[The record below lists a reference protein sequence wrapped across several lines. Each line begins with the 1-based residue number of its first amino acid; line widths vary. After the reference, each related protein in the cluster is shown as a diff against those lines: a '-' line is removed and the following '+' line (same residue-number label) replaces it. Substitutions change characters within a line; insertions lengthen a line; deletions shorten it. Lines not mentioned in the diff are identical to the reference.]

1 MRKAIFTALLS
12 LTAAAAGAQT
22 MYDGLTFSQ
31 NNYYGT
37 ARSIGMGN
45 AMTAVGG
52 DLGSIGINPAG
63 SAVAGYSQFT
73 ITPNLTISSMNA
85 SYSAYPMGDVDKF
98 INEQGKNLTRFS
110 LPNFGATFNWN
121 LGNRSGLK
129 SITYGIVVN
138 GTNNFTGKMLAGGVN
153 DKTSYLSAMA
163 VGADGF
169 HSDFL
174 NGFLDGKGN
183 KIDIWDNAY
192 YENDDRNKPAPW
204 NAIVNA
210 QAGAIANYGSD
221 LDPSYPYRYIAA
233 TERYYPVTRQD
244 IENGNYIPREDEYY
258 TFDEDGFAIDKDG
271 NGIYNVFLAGP
282 LNQAYGRKVT
292 GSKYDVVFNV
302 GLNFSETFFIG
313 ANLGVTTLNYDYDE
327 YFKEAAVNPTNFE
340 IDFGD
345 KGTTNFSDYRTR
357 YSYTADGSGVYGK
370 FGFLWRPIDGLRV
383 GAAIQTPTIME
394 INERWGQDVNVNY
407 TDARFNGSANT
418 PEGSYSYRIRSPYR
432 LNAGAAFTFAGMA
445 LISADYEMTDYST
458 MKFMTKDG
466 GWNDDTYS
474 ALNDEIRDC
483 MGVSHMVR
491 IGAEFKPV
499 PEFAV
504 RAGYNFTTTPEYVYN
519 GNEKTKLNDRINA
532 FSVGLG
538 YSSNGSFFADIAARL
553 MTLSDE
559 YISPYADYLDDV
571 ASPMILNK
579 RDIYSVTATIGW
591 RF

>member
-1 MRKAIFTALLS
+1 MRKAIFTALVS
-12 LTAAAAGAQT
+12 LTVATAGAQT

-73 ITPNLTISSMNA
+73 ITPNLTMSAMNA
-85 SYSAYPMGDVDKF
+85 SYSAYPIDNVDKF
-98 INEQGKNLTRFS
+98 SNEQGKRLTRFS

-121 LGNRSGLK
+121 TGNRSGLK

-138 GTNNFTGKMLAGGVN
+138 GTNNFTSKMLAGGQN
-153 DKTSYLSAMA
+153 DKTSYLGAMA

-169 HSDFL
+169 HLDFL
-174 NGFLDGKGN
+174 NGYLDGKGN

-192 YENDDRNKPAPW
+192 YENDDRNMPAPW
-204 NAIVNA
+204 SAIVNA

-221 LDPSYPYRYIAA
+221 IEPNYKYRYIAA
-233 TERYYPVTRQD
+233 TERYYPITEQD
-244 IENGNYIPREDEYY
+244 VNNGDYILGKGEYIKDGY
-258 TFDEDGFAIDKDG
+258 VLDEDG
-271 NGIYNVFLAGP
+271 NGVYNVSLGGP
-282 LNQAYGRKVT
+282 LNQAYGRSVT
-292 GSKYDVVFNV
+292 GSKYDVLFNV
-302 GLNFSETFFIG
+302 GFNFSETFFVG
-313 ANLGVTTLNYDYDE
+313 ANLGVTSLNYNYDE
-327 YFKEAAVNPTNFE
+327 YFKEAAVNPDDFYTEFE
-340 IDFGD
+340 KGD
-345 KGTTNFSDYRTR
+345 TYFSDYRTR
-357 YSYTADGSGVYGK
+357 YSSTVDGSGVYGK
-370 FGFLWRPIDGLRV
+370 FGFLWRPVDGIRV
-383 GAAIQTPTIME
+383 GAAVQTPTIME
-394 INERWGQDVNVNY
+394 INERWRQDVNVNY
-407 TDARFNGSANT
+407 TDAQYNGSAQT
-418 PEGSYSYRIRSPYR
+418 PEGEYSYRVRSPYR

-458 MKFMTKDG
+458 MKFMSKDG
-466 GWNDDTYS
+466 GWNDDSYS
-474 ALNDEIRDC
+474 DLNDEIRDC
-483 MGVSHMVR
+483 MGVSHMIRV
-491 IGAEFKPV
+491 GAEFKPV

-504 RAGYNFTTTPEYVYN
+504 RAGYNFSTTPEYTYN
-519 GNEKTKLNDRINA
+519 GNEKIKLNDRINS

-553 MTLSDE
+553 MMLSDE
-559 YISPYADYLDDV
+559 YISPYADYMDV

-579 RDIYSVTATIGW
+579 RDIYSITATFGW

>member
-1 MRKAIFTALLS
+1 MRKAIFTALVS
-12 LTAAAAGAQT
+12 LTAATAGAQT

-73 ITPNLTISSMNA
+73 ITPNLTMSAMNA
-85 SYSAYPMGDVDKF
+85 SYSAYPIDNVDKF
-98 INEQGKNLTRFS
+98 SNEQGKRLTRFS

-121 LGNRSGLK
+121 TGNRSGLK

-138 GTNNFTGKMLAGGVN
+138 GTNNFTSKMLAGGQN
-153 DKTSYLSAMA
+153 DKTSYLGAMA

-169 HSDFL
+169 HLDFL
-174 NGFLDGKGN
+174 NGYLDGKGN

-192 YENDDRNKPAPW
+192 YENDDRNMPAPW
-204 NAIVNA
+204 SAIVNA

-221 LDPSYPYRYIAA
+221 IEPNYKYRYIAA
-233 TERYYPVTRQD
+233 TERYYPITEQD
-244 IENGNYIPREDEYY
+244 VNNGDYILGKGEYIKDGY
-258 TFDEDGFAIDKDG
+258 VLDEDG
-271 NGIYNVFLAGP
+271 NGVYNVSLGGP
-282 LNQAYGRKVT
+282 LNQAYGRSVT
-292 GSKYDVVFNV
+292 GSKYDVLFNV
-302 GLNFSETFFIG
+302 GFNFSETFFVG
-313 ANLGVTTLNYDYDE
+313 ANLGVTSLNYNYDE
-327 YFKEAAVNPTNFE
+327 YFKEAAVNPDDFYTEFE
-340 IDFGD
+340 KGD
-345 KGTTNFSDYRTR
+345 TYFSDYRTR
-357 YSYTADGSGVYGK
+357 YSSTVDGSGVYGK
-370 FGFLWRPIDGLRV
+370 FGFLWRPVDGIRV
-383 GAAIQTPTIME
+383 GAAVQTPTIME
-394 INERWGQDVNVNY
+394 INERWRQDVNVNY
-407 TDARFNGSANT
+407 TDAQYNGSAQT
-418 PEGSYSYRIRSPYR
+418 PEGEYSYRVRSPYR

-458 MKFMTKDG
+458 MKFMSKDG
-466 GWNDDTYS
+466 GWNDDSYS
-474 ALNDEIRDC
+474 DLNDEIRDC
-483 MGVSHMVR
+483 MGVSHMIRV
-491 IGAEFKPV
+491 GAEFKPV

-504 RAGYNFTTTPEYVYN
+504 RAGYNFSTTPEYTYN
-519 GNEKTKLNDRINA
+519 GNEKIKLNDRINS

-553 MTLSDE
+553 MMLSDE
-559 YISPYADYLDDV
+559 YISPYADYMDV

-579 RDIYSVTATIGW
+579 RDIYSITATFGW

>member
-1 MRKAIFTALLS
+1 MRKAIFTALVS
-12 LTAAAAGAQT
+12 LTAATAGAQT

-73 ITPNLTISSMNA
+73 ITPNLTMSAMNA
-85 SYSAYPMGDVDKF
+85 SYSAYPIGNVDKF
-98 INEQGKNLTRFS
+98 SNEQGKRLTRFS

-121 LGNRSGLK
+121 TGNRSGLK

-138 GTNNFTGKMLAGGVN
+138 GTNNFTSKMLAGGQN
-153 DKTSYLSAMA
+153 DKTSYLGAMA

-169 HSDFL
+169 HLDFL
-174 NGFLDGKGN
+174 NGYLDGKGN

-192 YENDDRNKPAPW
+192 YENDDRNMPAPW
-204 NAIVNA
+204 SAIVNA

-221 LDPSYPYRYIAA
+221 IEPNYKYRYIAA
-233 TERYYPVTRQD
+233 TERYYPITEQD
-244 IENGNYIPREDEYY
+244 VNNGDYILGKGEYIKDGY
-258 TFDEDGFAIDKDG
+258 VLDEDG
-271 NGIYNVFLAGP
+271 NGVYNVSLGGP
-282 LNQAYGRKVT
+282 LNQAYGRSVT
-292 GSKYDVVFNV
+292 GSKYDVLFNV
-302 GLNFSETFFIG
+302 GFNFSETFFVG
-313 ANLGVTTLNYDYDE
+313 ANLGVTSLNYNYDE
-327 YFKEAAVNPTNFE
+327 YFKEAAVNPDDFYTEFE
-340 IDFGD
+340 KGD
-345 KGTTNFSDYRTR
+345 TYFSDYRTR
-357 YSYTADGSGVYGK
+357 YSSTVDGSGVYGK
-370 FGFLWRPIDGLRV
+370 FGFLWRPVDGIRV
-383 GAAIQTPTIME
+383 GAAVQTPTIME
-394 INERWGQDVNVNY
+394 INERWHQDVNVNY
-407 TDARFNGSANT
+407 TDAQYNGSAQT
-418 PEGSYSYRIRSPYR
+418 PEGEYSYRVRSPYR

-458 MKFMTKDG
+458 MKFMSKDG
-466 GWNDDTYS
+466 GWNDDSYS
-474 ALNDEIRDC
+474 DLNDEIRDC
-483 MGVSHMVR
+483 MGVSHMIRV
-491 IGAEFKPV
+491 GAEFKPV

-504 RAGYNFTTTPEYVYN
+504 RAGYNFSTTPEYTYN
-519 GNEKTKLNDRINA
+519 GNEKIKLNDRINS

-553 MTLSDE
+553 MMLSDE
-559 YISPYADYLDDV
+559 YISPYADYMDV

-579 RDIYSVTATIGW
+579 RDIYSITATFGW

>member
-1 MRKAIFTALLS
+1 MKKAIFTALMS
-12 LTAAAAGAQT
+12 LTAIAAGAQT

-85 SYSAYPMGDVDKF
+85 SYSAYPINGSDKF
-98 INEQGKNLTRFS
+98 TNEQSRTLTRFS
-110 LPNFGATFNWN
+110 MPNFGATLNWN
-121 LGNRSGLK
+121 TGNRSGLK

-153 DKTSYLSAMA
+153 DKTSYIGSMA
-163 VGADGF
+163 VAADGF
-169 HSDFL
+169 DMDFL
-174 NGFLDGKGN
+174 NGYSIDKDGN
-183 KIDIWDNAY
+183 RIDRGWDYPY
-192 YENDDRNKPAPW
+192 YYKDDFTNDPRYGSYAPF
-204 NAIVNA
+204 NVIANA
-210 QAGAIANYGSD
+210 QAGAIANYGND
-221 LDPSYPYRYIAA
+221 KDPDYYWRYIGA
-233 TERYYPVTRQD
+233 TERYEYSSPVKK
-244 IENGNYIPREDEYY
+244 DEY
-258 TFDEDGFAIDKDG
+258 G
-271 NGIYNVFLAGP
+271 NEIYNVFLGGP
-282 LNQAYGRKVT
+282 LNQAYGREVT
-292 GSKYDVVFNV
+292 GSKYDVLFNV
-302 GLNFSETFFIG
+302 GFNFSETFFVG
-313 ANLGVTTLNYDYDE
+313 ANLGVMSLNYNYDE
-327 YFKEAAVNPTNFE
+327 YFKEAAVNPA
-340 IDFGD
+340 DFFTEFD
-345 KGTTNFSDYRTR
+345 KGNTYFSDYRTR

-370 FGFLWRPIDGLRV
+370 FGFLWRPIDGIRV
-383 GAAIQTPTIME
+383 GAAVQTPTIME
-394 INERWGQDVNVNY
+394 INERWRQDVNVNY
-407 TDARFNGSANT
+407 TDAQYNGSAQT
-418 PEGSYSYRIRSPYR
+418 PEGEYSYRIRSPYR

-466 GWNDDTYS
+466 EWNDDSYRD
-474 ALNDEIRDC
+474 LNDEIRDC
-483 MGVSHMVR
+483 MGVSHMIR

-499 PEFAV
+499 PEIAV
-504 RAGYNFTTTPEYVYN
+504 RAGYNFTTTPEYTYN
-519 GNEKTKLNDRINA
+519 GNEKIKLNDRINS

-553 MTLSDE
+553 MMLSDE
-559 YISPYADYLDDV
+559 YISPYADYMDV

-579 RDIYSVTATIGW
+579 RDIYSLTATFGW

>member
-1 MRKAIFTALLS
+1 MRKAIFTALVS
-12 LTAAAAGAQT
+12 LTAATAGAQT

-73 ITPNLTISSMNA
+73 ITPNLTMSAMNA
-85 SYSAYPMGDVDKF
+85 SYSAYPIDNVDKF
-98 INEQGKNLTRFS
+98 SNEQGKRLTRFS

-121 LGNRSGLK
+121 TGNRSGLK

-138 GTNNFTGKMLAGGVN
+138 GTNNFTSKMLAGGQN
-153 DKTSYLSAMA
+153 DKTSYLGAMA

-169 HSDFL
+169 HLDFL
-174 NGFLDGKGN
+174 NGYLDGKGN

-192 YENDDRNKPAPW
+192 YENDDRNMPAPW
-204 NAIVNA
+204 SAIVNA

-221 LDPSYPYRYIAA
+221 IEPNYKYRYIAA
-233 TERYYPVTRQD
+233 TERYYPITEQD
-244 IENGNYIPREDEYY
+244 VNNGDYILGKGEYIKDGY
-258 TFDEDGFAIDKDG
+258 VLDEDG
-271 NGIYNVFLAGP
+271 NGVYNVSLGGP
-282 LNQAYGRKVT
+282 LNQAYGRSVT
-292 GSKYDVVFNV
+292 GSKYDVLFNV
-302 GLNFSETFFIG
+302 GFNFSETFFVG
-313 ANLGVTTLNYDYDE
+313 ANLGVTSLNYNYDE
-327 YFKEAAVNPTNFE
+327 YFKEAAVNPDDFYTEFE
-340 IDFGD
+340 KGD
-345 KGTTNFSDYRTR
+345 TYFSDYRTR
-357 YSYTADGSGVYGK
+357 YSSTVDGSGVYGK
-370 FGFLWRPIDGLRV
+370 FGFLWRPVDGIRV
-383 GAAIQTPTIME
+383 GAAVQTPTIME
-394 INERWGQDVNVNY
+394 INERWRQDVNVNY
-407 TDARFNGSANT
+407 TDAQYNGAAQT
-418 PEGSYSYRIRSPYR
+418 PEGEYSYRIRSPYR

-458 MKFMTKDG
+458 MKFMSKDG
-466 GWNDDTYS
+466 GWNDDSYS
-474 ALNDEIRDC
+474 DLNDEIRDC
-483 MGVSHMVR
+483 MGVSHMIRV
-491 IGAEFKPV
+491 GAEFKPV

-504 RAGYNFTTTPEYVYN
+504 RAGYNFSTTPEYTYN
-519 GNEKTKLNDRINA
+519 GNEKIKLNDRINS

-553 MTLSDE
+553 MMLSDE
-559 YISPYADYLDDV
+559 YISPYADYMDV

-579 RDIYSVTATIGW
+579 RDIYSITATFGW

>member
-1 MRKAIFTALLS
+1 MRKAIFTALVS
-12 LTAAAAGAQT
+12 LTAATAGAQT

-73 ITPNLTISSMNA
+73 ITPNLTMSAMNA
-85 SYSAYPMGDVDKF
+85 SYSAYPIDNVDKF
-98 INEQGKNLTRFS
+98 SNEQGKRLTRFS

-121 LGNRSGLK
+121 TGNRSGLK

-138 GTNNFTGKMLAGGVN
+138 GTNNFTSKMLAGGQN
-153 DKTSYLSAMA
+153 DKTSYLGAMA

-169 HSDFL
+169 HLDFL
-174 NGFLDGKGN
+174 NGYLDGKGN

-192 YENDDRNKPAPW
+192 YENDDRNMPAPW
-204 NAIVNA
+204 SAIVNA

-221 LDPSYPYRYIAA
+221 IEPNYKYRYIAA
-233 TERYYPVTRQD
+233 TERYYPITEQD
-244 IENGNYIPREDEYY
+244 VNNGDYILGKGEYIKDGY
-258 TFDEDGFAIDKDG
+258 VLDEDG
-271 NGIYNVFLAGP
+271 NGVYNVSLGGP
-282 LNQAYGRKVT
+282 LNQAYGRSVT
-292 GSKYDVVFNV
+292 GSKYDVLFNV
-302 GLNFSETFFIG
+302 GFNFSETFFVG
-313 ANLGVTTLNYDYDE
+313 ANLGVTSLNYNYDE
-327 YFKEAAVNPTNFE
+327 YFKEAAVNPDDFYTEFE
-340 IDFGD
+340 KGD
-345 KGTTNFSDYRTR
+345 TYFSDYRTR
-357 YSYTADGSGVYGK
+357 YSSTVDGSGVYGK
-370 FGFLWRPIDGLRV
+370 FGFLWRPVDGIRV
-383 GAAIQTPTIME
+383 GAAVQTPTIME
-394 INERWGQDVNVNY
+394 INERWHQDVNVNY
-407 TDARFNGSANT
+407 TDAQYNGSAQT
-418 PEGSYSYRIRSPYR
+418 PEGEYSYRVRSPYR

-458 MKFMTKDG
+458 MKFMSKDG
-466 GWNDDTYS
+466 GWNDDSYS
-474 ALNDEIRDC
+474 DLNDEIRDC
-483 MGVSHMVR
+483 MGVSHMIRV
-491 IGAEFKPV
+491 GAEFKPV

-504 RAGYNFTTTPEYVYN
+504 RAGYNFSTTPEYTYN
-519 GNEKTKLNDRINA
+519 GNEKIKLNDRINS

-553 MTLSDE
+553 MMLSDE
-559 YISPYADYLDDV
+559 YISPYADYMDV

-579 RDIYSVTATIGW
+579 RDIYSITATFGW

>member
-1 MRKAIFTALLS
+1 MRKVIFTALVS
-12 LTAAAAGAQT
+12 LTVATAGAQT

-73 ITPNLTISSMNA
+73 ITPNLTMSAMNA
-85 SYSAYPMGDVDKF
+85 SYSAYPIDNVDKF
-98 INEQGKNLTRFS
+98 SNEQGKRLTRFS

-121 LGNRSGLK
+121 TGNRSGLK

-138 GTNNFTGKMLAGGVN
+138 GTNNFTSKMLAGGQN
-153 DKTSYLSAMA
+153 DKTSYLGAMA

-169 HSDFL
+169 HLDFL
-174 NGFLDGKGN
+174 NGYLDGKGN

-192 YENDDRNKPAPW
+192 YENDDRNMPAPW
-204 NAIVNA
+204 SAIVNA

-221 LDPSYPYRYIAA
+221 IEPNYKYRYIAA
-233 TERYYPVTRQD
+233 TERYYPITEQD
-244 IENGNYIPREDEYY
+244 VNNGDYILGKGEYIKDGY
-258 TFDEDGFAIDKDG
+258 VLDEDG
-271 NGIYNVFLAGP
+271 NGVYNVSLGGP
-282 LNQAYGRKVT
+282 LNQAYGRSVT
-292 GSKYDVVFNV
+292 GSKYDVLFNV
-302 GLNFSETFFIG
+302 GFNFSETFFVG
-313 ANLGVTTLNYDYDE
+313 ANLGVTSLNYNYDE
-327 YFKEAAVNPTNFE
+327 YFKEAAVNPDDFYTEFE
-340 IDFGD
+340 KGD
-345 KGTTNFSDYRTR
+345 TYFSDYRTR
-357 YSYTADGSGVYGK
+357 YSSTVDGSGVYGK
-370 FGFLWRPIDGLRV
+370 FGFLWRPVDGIRV
-383 GAAIQTPTIME
+383 GAAVQTPTIME
-394 INERWGQDVNVNY
+394 INERWRQDVNVNY
-407 TDARFNGSANT
+407 TDAQYNGSAQT
-418 PEGSYSYRIRSPYR
+418 PEGEYSYRVRSPYR

-458 MKFMTKDG
+458 MKFMSKDG
-466 GWNDDTYS
+466 GWNDDSYS
-474 ALNDEIRDC
+474 DLNDEIRDC
-483 MGVSHMVR
+483 MGVSHMIRV
-491 IGAEFKPV
+491 GAEFKPV

-504 RAGYNFTTTPEYVYN
+504 RAGYNFSTTPEYTYN
-519 GNEKTKLNDRINA
+519 GNEKIKLNDRINS

-553 MTLSDE
+553 MMLSDE
-559 YISPYADYLDDV
+559 YISPYADYMDV

-579 RDIYSVTATIGW
+579 RDIYSITATFGW

>member
-12 LTAAAAGAQT
+12 LTAIAAGAQT

-73 ITPNLTISSMNA
+73 ITPNLTMSAMNA
-85 SYSAYPMGDVDKF
+85 SYSAYPIGNVDKF
-98 INEQGKNLTRFS
+98 TNEQGKHLTRFS

-121 LGNRSGLK
+121 TGNRSGLK

-153 DKTSYLSAMA
+153 DKTSYISSMA
-163 VGADGF
+163 VAADGF
-169 HSDFL
+169 DIDFL
-174 NGFLDGKGN
+174 NGYRDAN
-183 KIDIWDNAY
+183 NNEIDIWDNAY
-192 YENDDRNKPAPW
+192 YNADDRKQFAPW
-204 NAIVNA
+204 NIIANA
-210 QAGAIANYGSD
+210 QAGAIASYGD
-221 LDPSYPYRYIAA
+221 AEDPAYYWRYIGA
-233 TERYYPVTRQD
+233 TEAY
-244 IENGNYIPREDEYY
+244 ENTGEKDADGNYI
-258 TFDEDGFAIDKDG
+258 
-271 NGIYNVFLAGP
+271 YNVYLPGA

-292 GSKYDVVFNV
+292 GSKYDVLLNV
-302 GLNFSETFFIG
+302 GFNLGDTFFLG
-313 ANLGVTTLNYDYDE
+313 ANLGITSINYNYDE
-327 YFKEAAVNPTNFE
+327 YFKEAAENPSAFE
-340 IDFGD
+340 IDFGENG
-345 KGTTNFSDYRTR
+345 KTCFSDYRTR

-370 FGFLWRPIDGLRV
+370 FGFLWRPVDGLRI
-383 GAAIQTPTIME
+383 GAAVQTPTIME
-394 INERWGQDVNVNY
+394 INERSLLDVNVNY
-407 TDARFNGSANT
+407 TDSRHNGSATT
-418 PEGSYSYRIRSPYR
+418 PESEYSYRLRTPYR

-445 LISADYEMTDYST
+445 LISADYEMTDYSA
-458 MKFMTKDG
+458 MKFMSKEGSWDNTF
-466 GWNDDTYS
+466 DD
-474 ALNDEIRDC
+474 LNNEIRDC

-491 IGAEFKPV
+491 VGAEFKPV

-504 RAGYNFTTTPEYVYN
+504 RAGYNFTTTPEYTYN
-519 GNEKTKLNDRINA
+519 GNEKTKLNDRINS

-553 MTLSDE
+553 MMLSDE
-559 YISPYADYLDDV
+559 YISPYADYMDV

-579 RDIYSVTATIGW
+579 RDIYSITATFGW